1 VVTFLQCYTPL
12 RETIETTYFTPRYD
26 RGLNSALRR
35 TGRAM
40 PISGVA
46 SCGYSVTMLCF
57 DATDIS
63 DPAFRG
69 VHETLMGLAI
79 SAMRPNG
86 KEIFTLTE
94 AVR

>member
-1 VVTFLQCYTPL
+1 MKPL
-12 RETIETTYFTPRYD
+12 NPDFTPRYD

-46 SCGYSVTMLCF
+46 SCAYSVTMLCF
-57 DATDIS
+57 DATDVS
-63 DPAFRG
+63 EPAFRG
-69 VHETLMGLAI
+69 VHETVMGLAI
-79 SAMRPNG
+79 SSVRPNS
-86 KEIFTLTE
+86 KEILTSTE